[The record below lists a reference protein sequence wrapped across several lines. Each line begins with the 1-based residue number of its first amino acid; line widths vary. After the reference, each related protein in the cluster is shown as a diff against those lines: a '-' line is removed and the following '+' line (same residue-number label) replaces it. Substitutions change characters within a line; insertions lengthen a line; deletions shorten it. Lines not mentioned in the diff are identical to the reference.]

1 MNEGRREEAR
11 VKWVMG
17 RLEWVGRN
25 WGHEF
30 RQFVYDHY
38 QSWGNLEAAET
49 WAGIQWGFIIT
60 PDGPQDLDEVAALED
75 IRGERVELLGQMAQA
90 HGM

>member
-1 MNEGRREEAR
+1 MNEGKREEAR

-17 RLEWVGRN
+17 RLEWVGRR
-25 WGHEF
+25 WGQEF

-38 QSWGNLEAAET
+38 QAWGDLPAAET
-49 WAGIQWGFIIT
+49 WAGICWGLVA
-60 PDGPQDLDEVAALED
+60 PDGPQDLDELAALED
-75 IRGERVELLGQMAQA
+75 IRDERVDLLGQMAQA